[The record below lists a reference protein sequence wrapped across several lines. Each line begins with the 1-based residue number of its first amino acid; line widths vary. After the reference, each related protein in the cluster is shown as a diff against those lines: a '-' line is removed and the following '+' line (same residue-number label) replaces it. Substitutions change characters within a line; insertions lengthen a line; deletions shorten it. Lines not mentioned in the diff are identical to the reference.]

1 MLDYSKRITIDP
13 VLELLPGQI
22 FTFGSNESGRHGK
35 GAALTA
41 MKWGAKWGQS
51 SGLMGRT
58 YGIPT
63 KGKKMNIILTVN
75 RVGKYVDEFIEFAKT
90 RPDLTFLVTKIGC
103 GLANGGDKNRH
114 VLIAP
119 LTV

>member
-41 MKWGAKWGQS
+41 
-51 SGLMGRT
+51 
-58 YGIPT
+58 
-63 KGKKMNIILTVN
+63 N
-75 RVGKYVDEFIEFAKT
+75 T
-90 RPDLTFLVTKIGC
+90 RFVSRQRAFGC
-103 GLANGGDKNRH
+103 
-114 VLIAP
+114 
-119 LTV
+119 